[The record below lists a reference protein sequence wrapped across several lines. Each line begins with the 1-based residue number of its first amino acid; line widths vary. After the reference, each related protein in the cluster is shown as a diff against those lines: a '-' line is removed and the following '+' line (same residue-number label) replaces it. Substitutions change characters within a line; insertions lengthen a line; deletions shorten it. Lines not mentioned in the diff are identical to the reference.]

1 MDKLLR
7 FAHPLFTWGV
17 VLTYGREATQQLLV
31 LPLVIL
37 ALGLGGLSQGFWL
50 GQVNK
55 HMPRRTGDAMAFVAG
70 IIAIVFYLFLCARAL
85 VLSR

>member
-1 MDKLLR
+1 MDKFLR
-7 FAHPLFTWGV
+7 FAHPLFRWGV

-37 ALGLGGLSQGFWL
+37 ALGLGGLSQGFWM

-55 HMPRRTGDAMAFVAG
+55 HMPRRTGDAMAFAVG
-70 IIAIVFYLFLCARAL
+70 IIAIVFFLFLCVRAF
-85 VLSR
+85 VLNR